1 MKAFSN
7 MMMFMAGAAVGVGAY
22 MGVESLNKNKY
33 QVKKKINDTIDH
45 VTNTMK

>member
-7 MMMFMAGAAVGVGAY
+7 IMIFAIGAAAGAGAY
-22 MGVESLNKNKY
+22 MGMESLNKNKY

-45 VTNTMK
+45 VTSTMK